1 MMPRRVGMLAFA
13 TVRGQI
19 LAGCLGLTMLTTAV
33 GMHAQQA
40 ETRLAALATSIY
52 DETFMAMNYLRSAQV
67 QFAAAM
73 RDAGPNGAPRQALD
87 GVIEDLGVAQDRAMS
102 PRGRQEIEALRRQ
115 LESASPQELSA
126 MPDAFDSAVEIFA
139 DDGFRYRRSVGKLVQ
154 QQIDR
159 TWWALAASLLAA
171 FGITWLVAH
180 RIVPSILRAVG
191 IAQAIAA
198 GKLDNVIPVT
208 GQGETADL
216 LRALS
221 VMQGNIATAMAR
233 IHALMAAQASSHE
246 TELQAQHVK
255 LEAALENMNQ
265 GLCLFDAAD
274 RLVIANTRFGELF
287 GAAPAGAVASELL
300 AARGLPELA
309 RAAGDAEA
317 AVHTCTLADGR
328 SIAVTQ
334 RAVRAGG
341 WVSTYEDVSERRATE
356 AKLAHMA
363 RHDEL
368 TGLPN
373 RFALQQHLPE
383 RLAGDAAPGS
393 LALLCLDLD
402 RFKVVNDV
410 LGHAAGDAVLR
421 VVADR
426 LRECTRDTD
435 LVVRFGGDEFV
446 IVQEATNQPTAAA
459 ALAER
464 LIAVM
469 AAPIELEQ
477 QTVAIGT
484 SVGIVVAD
492 APGSR
497 ADTLLRCADT
507 AMYRAKNDGRGTF
520 RFFDAAMDAA
530 AQTRRTLELE
540 LRHALATDQ
549 FALFYQPLVNA
560 IDGSIEGFEALIR
573 WHRPG
578 HGVVSPAVFI
588 AVAEEIGLISALG
601 EWVIARACADAALWP
616 GQAKV
621 AVNLSP
627 AQFAHGSL
635 AEFVQAT
642 LASTGLRPDRLEL
655 EITESMLLID
665 DGTVME
671 ALFAL
676 RRLGVRIAM
685 DDFGTGYS
693 SLSYLRRFPFDKI
706 KIDQSFVQGM
716 SGQEDCRAIIR
727 AVIGLGRS
735 LGIAVNAEG
744 VETTEQWDALRLEG
758 CDQLQGYLFSKP
770 RPGIEVAPMLAN
782 VTYQAPWPGSQPPAA
797 LAGATLAN

>member
-1 MMPRRVGMLAFA
+1 MPRRVGLYAFK

-19 LAGCLGLTMLTTAV
+19 LVGCLGLTMLTTAV
-33 GMHAQQA
+33 GMHAQRA
-40 ETRLAALATSIY
+40 EQRLAQLATSIY

-67 QFAAAM
+67 QFAAAL
-73 RDAGPNGAPRQALD
+73 RDAGPDGATRQALD
-87 GVIEDLGVAQDRAMS
+87 GVLDDLGVAHDRAMS
-102 PRGRQEIEALRRQ
+102 PRGRQEIEALQRQ
-115 LESASPQELSA
+115 LQSASPQELSA
-126 MPDAFDSAVEIFA
+126 IPDAFDSAVEIFA
-139 DDGFRYRRSVGKLVQ
+139 DDGFRYRRSVGKMVQ
-154 QQIDR
+154 EQINR

-171 FGITWLVAH
+171 FGITGLVAH

-191 IAQAIAA
+191 VAQAIAA

-221 VMQGNIATAMAR
+221 VMQGNIAAAMAR

-265 GLCLFDAAD
+265 GLCLFDAED
-274 RLVIANTRFGELF
+274 RLVIANARFAELF
-287 GAAPAGAVASELL
+287 GAAPAGVAASSLL
-300 AARGLPELA
+300 AAHGLPELA
-309 RAAGDAEA
+309 RGAGGEA

-373 RFALQQHLPE
+373 RFALQQELPE
-383 RLAGDAAPGS
+383 RLAADALPGS

-446 IVQEATNQPTAAA
+446 IVQEAPHQPAAAA

-469 AAPIELEQ
+469 GAPIELEQ
-477 QTVAIGT
+477 QTVTIGA

-492 APGSR
+492 APDSR

-530 AQTRRTLELE
+530 AQTRRTLELD
-540 LRHALATDQ
+540 LRHALATEQ

-560 IDGSIEGFEALIR
+560 IDGRIEGFEALIR

-578 HGVVSPAVFI
+578 QGVVSPATFI
-588 AVAEEIGLISALG
+588 AVAEEIGMISAIG
-601 EWVIARACADAALWP
+601 EWVIARACADAAQWP
-616 GQAKV
+616 GDVKV

-635 AEFVQAT
+635 VEFVQAT
-642 LASTGLRPDRLEL
+642 LAATGLAPKRLEL
-655 EITESMLLID
+655 EITESILLVD

-671 ALFAL
+671 SLFAL

-744 VETTEQWDALRLEG
+744 VETAEQWEALRLEG

-770 RPGIEVAPMLAN
+770 RLGFEVAPMLENA
-782 VTYQAPWPGSQPPAA
+782 TSGAPWPAGRPSPAV
-797 LAGATLAN
+797 LAGVTLAN